1 MFYFPHWVWKQ
12 LEGGR
17 LNNIID
23 GLHKADCEKSD
34 EKIENL
40 AKYMKERKSDQYE
53 HKMWAAKLY
62 FCEILNF
69 VNIIFQI
76 CMTDRFLGY
85 SFSEYGTEV
94 LSWSNDEA
102 EGRTDPMSRVFPRI
116 TKCKFQKFGPGGTI
130 QLFDALCV
138 LGMNIINEKVFIF
151 LWFWFIIVAIIT
163 ALNLVEN
170 IESIQIQNMAE
181 LTEEEIAG
189 ITPPSV
195 YRVATWF
202 VPAVRGRLVQLEKLG
217 LRPSNDQARH
227 FNKFLTETA
236 YEDWLIIYYLAR
248 CMNPQMFYQLI
259 IKMSGSGNGET
270 HIEDEDETDKNNIR
284 DDSTLLSKAKLR
296 LPFSRP

>member
-163 ALNLVEN
+163 ALNLV
-170 IESIQIQNMAE
+170 
-181 LTEEEIAG
+181 
-189 ITPPSV
+189 